1 MKDKG
6 LMGIGTL
13 IIFIA
18 IILVAAVAAAVLI
31 STSGSLQQQALTTGG
46 ETEAGIAT
54 GAEIFSVTGTDG
66 SDSNIER
73 FAVLM
78 RLQPGSDNIKLN
90 NSLFT
95 LDTKDTFQQ
104 LTYGGSDT
112 VGNTDTFNV
121 TYLQNGSNN
130 QEHYLTPGDVLQVE
144 FQSTNSINER
154 ENVRIKFIPRAGT
167 STEIDFSTPET
178 MTTTRVKLYPLGG

>member
-18 IILVAAVAAAVLI
+18 VILVAAVAAAVLI

-46 ETEAGIAT
+46 ETEAGVAT
-54 GAEIFSVTGTDG
+54 GAEIFSVTGTNG
-66 SDSNIER
+66 SDADVEYFSM
-73 FAVLM
+73 LM

-90 NSLFT
+90 NTVMT

-104 LTYGGSDT
+104 LTYGG
-112 VGNTDTFNV
+112 TDTTGSSSVFNI
-121 TYLQNGSNN
+121 TYLQNGTNA
-130 QEHYLTPGDVLQVE
+130 QIHYLTPGDVLQVE
-144 FQSTNSINER
+144 FQSSSGIGER
-154 ENVRIKFIPRAGT
+154 AAMRIRFIPRAGLPA
-167 STEIDFSTPET
+167 EVDFNTPET
-178 MTTTRVKLYPLGG
+178 MISERIKLYPIGG